1 MLIRDTKNATRI
13 MARKL
18 LGKKIPV
25 KPTQM
30 KENMEKCLRMRCGK
44 NILGIMSI

>member
-18 LGKKIPV
+18 LEKKIFV
-25 KPTQM
+25 KPIPM
-30 KENMEKCLRMRCGK
+30 VENMEKCLRMRC
-44 NILGIMSI
+44 